1 MLDGD
6 TVIQA
11 ERDVYVVRE
20 GRPRRE
26 HDRRLLFVLVLMN
39 FMAWMLVIYLS
50 TGFEQWAREIVMN
63 EVPDQVR
70 LILLP

>member
-11 ERDVYVVRE
+11 ERDIYIVRE
-20 GRPRRE
+20 KRPRRND
-26 HDRRLLFVLVLMN
+26 DRRLLFLLVFLN
-39 FMAWMLVIYLS
+39 FTAWMLVLYLS
-50 TGFEQWAREIVMN
+50 TEFKDWARGIVLS